1 MRESMRRGT
10 QVADA
15 DLLHFR
21 PARLADAAVVAA
33 LHADSWRSHYRGA
46 YSDVYLDGEAGA
58 DRMAIWKDRLTPA
71 TGRDHTL
78 LAEQRG
84 VVVGFVHTIL
94 GEDPI
99 WGALLDNLHVTHGHK
114 RRGIG
119 ARLVKLS
126 AEFVVK
132 QAPGSGLYLW
142 VLEQNRSAQAFYQ
155 AIGGACVERGVV
167 PAPGG
172 VPGRLNGSP
181 ACLRYAWPEPGSLL
195 RTGSA
200 TTTKPCGI

>member
-1 MRESMRRGT
+1 MANAEF
-10 QVADA
+10 
-15 DLLHFR
+15 LHFR
-21 PARLADAAVVAA
+21 PARLADAAAVAA
-33 LHADSWRSHYRGA
+33 LHADSWRRHYRDA
-46 YSDVYLDGEAGA
+46 YSDAFLDGDVSA
-58 DRMAIWKDRLTPA
+58 DRVAVWKDRLSVA

-99 WGALLDNLHVTHGHK
+99 WGALLDNLHVTYSHK

-119 ARLVKLS
+119 ARLLKLS
-126 AEFVVK
+126 AEIVIN
-132 QAPGSGLYLW
+132 QAPGSGLHLW
-142 VLEQNRSAQAFYQ
+142 VLEQNRPAQAFYQ
-155 AIGGACVERGVV
+155 ALGGACVERGVV

-181 ACLRYAWPEPGSLL
+181 ACLRYAWPEPRNLL
-195 RTGSA
+195 RT
-200 TTTKPCGI
+200 